1 MNSEFS
7 YISFLTKLPRVKHTL
22 VLHPRKGQFLI
33 TQCDKTVAKELFDS
47 SLKPQNHDIYETEDY
62 PNVPAEALILTQ
74 HIPAFKWIL
83 LTNLG
88 GGTVK
93 FKLLRFTSWP
103 FCAQATRRKA
113 T

>member
-22 VLHPRKGQFLI
+22 VLHPRRGQFLI

-62 PNVPAEALILTQ
+62 PTVPAEALILT
-74 HIPAFKWIL
+74 
-83 LTNLG
+83 
-88 GGTVK
+88 
-93 FKLLRFTSWP
+93 
-103 FCAQATRRKA
+103 
-113 T
+113 